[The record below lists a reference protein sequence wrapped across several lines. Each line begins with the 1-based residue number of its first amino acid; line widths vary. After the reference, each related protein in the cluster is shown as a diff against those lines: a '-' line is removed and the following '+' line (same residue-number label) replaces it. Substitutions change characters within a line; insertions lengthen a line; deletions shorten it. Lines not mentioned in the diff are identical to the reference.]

1 MKTIDL
7 TLASDAAPPDMSLAR
22 DLGRPAAASVSDYR
36 DEPPNRDGFVVAWPP
51 QRYWKP
57 AAEADIAAR
66 ATPTDAPL
74 HLYFHIPFCLQR
86 CRYCFFKIEVLS
98 DSSHA
103 VRERYVDALCAEVE
117 QIAEAHAL
125 RGRRVQTIYFGGGTP
140 SVLQP
145 EQLGRIR
152 RSIARYF
159 EIAEDLEFVFEIE
172 PITLNNRLIDG
183 LADLGVTRIS
193 FGIQSFD
200 DRVVALTGRH
210 DTEEKN
216 ARAIRR
222 AIDAGVVVN
231 VDLLSGLEGDTP
243 ESWRHSV
250 ERAIALEAHAVTIY
264 KLELYS
270 NARYMADLRRGTLSL
285 PGPGE
290 ELAMARWGFDRLR
303 EAGYRAST
311 YFTFTREGRY
321 AQRHIIAR
329 WRGED
334 MYGFG
339 ASAFGCIDGVSRQNV
354 SEIDEYLARIESG
367 RSATQRALVLT
378 DFDHRMR
385 DLVMGLK
392 TTEIDLAAYRGRHGV
407 DPSTLLA
414 EDIALL
420 AGKGLIEV
428 TGDRLRLTDEGALYG
443 DYCGRYLGAAMRRL
457 QSGDCRP
464 IRP

>member
-1 MKTIDL
+1 MK
-7 TLASDAAPPDMSLAR
+7 
-22 DLGRPAAASVSDYR
+22 
-36 DEPPNRDGFVVAWPP
+36 
-51 QRYWKP
+51 
-57 AAEADIAAR
+57 
-66 ATPTDAPL
+66 
-74 HLYFHIPFCLQR
+74 
-86 CRYCFFKIEVLS
+86 
-98 DSSHA
+98 
-103 VRERYVDALCAEVE
+103 
-117 QIAEAHAL
+117 
-125 RGRRVQTIYFGGGTP
+125 
-140 SVLQP
+140 
-145 EQLGRIR
+145 
-152 RSIARYF
+152 
-159 EIAEDLEFVFEIE
+159 
-172 PITLNNRLIDG
+172 
-183 LADLGVTRIS
+183 
-193 FGIQSFD
+193 
-200 DRVVALTGRH
+200 
-210 DTEEKN
+210 
-216 ARAIRR
+216 
-222 AIDAGVVVN
+222 
-231 VDLLSGLEGDTP
+231 
-243 ESWRHSV
+243 
-250 ERAIALEAHAVTIY
+250 RAIAIEAHAVTIS

-270 NARYMADLRRGTLSL
+270 NARSMADLRRGTLSL